1 MSLVSIGDVL
11 VDKGVLKAF
20 FSCNL
25 LECRGKCCVE
35 GELGA
40 PLSDTEACQL
50 LQLPEELLRMLPEK
64 SVKYLRRHGA
74 VEIYQGRQY
83 SRTID
88 NRECVFACIRDGI
101 TFCAI
106 EIAFRE
112 GIFGFDKPLSC
123 RLFPIRVRKKFGLD
137 YLVYE
142 EHSMCRSARKAGGE
156 CQIQLIDYVHLALE
170 SLYGADWIM
179 SLKAFV
185 DSSPLRHG

>member
-1 MSLVSIGDVL
+1 MSMVSIGDVL
-11 VDKGVLKAF
+11 VDKAVFDAF
-20 FSCNL
+20 FSCDL
-25 LECRGKCCVE
+25 HECKGKCCVE

-40 PLSDTEACQL
+40 PLSDLEASQL
-50 LQLPEELLRMLPEK
+50 LHLPEELLRMLPEK
-64 SVKYLRRHGA
+64 NLKYFRRHGP

-88 NRECVFACIRDGI
+88 NRECVFTCVRDGI

-106 EIAFRE
+106 EIACRE
-112 GIFGFDKPLSC
+112 GIIGFDKPLSC

-142 EHSMCRSARKAGGE
+142 QHSMCRSARKAGGE
-156 CQIQLIDYVHLALE
+156 RQVKLIDYVRQALGA
-170 SLYGADWIM
+170 LYGYDWIE

-185 DSSPLRHG
+185 DSSSLK

>member
-11 VDKGVLKAF
+11 VDKDVLKAF
-20 FSCNL
+20 FSCDL
-25 LECRGKCCVE
+25 QECKGKCCVE

-40 PLSDTEACQL
+40 PLSEAEAIQL
-50 LQLPEELLRMLPEK
+50 RQSPEELLRMLPEK
-64 SVKYLRRHGA
+64 SVKYIRRHGP
-74 VEIYQGRQY
+74 VELYQGRHY

-88 NRECVFACIRDGI
+88 NRECVFAFVRDGI

-106 EIAFRE
+106 EGAFRE
-112 GIFGFDKPLSC
+112 GIIGFDKPLSC

-142 EHSMCRSARKAGGE
+142 QHSMCRSARKAGSE
-156 CQIQLIDYVHLALE
+156 SNEQLIDYVKHALE
-170 SLYGADWIM
+170 SLYGRDWIV

-185 DSSPLRHG
+185 DSSTLRHG

>member
-11 VDKGVLKAF
+11 VDKEVLTAF
-20 FSCNL
+20 FSCDL
-25 LECRGKCCVE
+25 HECKGKCCVE

-40 PLSDTEACQL
+40 PLSDVEAEQL
-50 LQLPEELLRMLPEK
+50 LDLPEELLRMLPEK
-64 SVKYLRRHGA
+64 NVKYLRRHGA
-74 VEIYQGRQY
+74 VELYQGRQY

-88 NRECVFACIRDGI
+88 NRECVFTCVRDGI

-106 EIAFRE
+106 EIACRE
-112 GIFGFDKPLSC
+112 GIIGFDKPLSC

-142 EHSMCRSARKAGGE
+142 QHSMCRSARKAGGE
-156 CQIQLIDYVHLALE
+156 CKVQLIDYVRLALQ
-170 SLYGADWIM
+170 SLYGVDWVV

-185 DSSPLRHG
+185 DSSSRRHG

>member
-1 MSLVSIGDVL
+1 MSMVSIGDVL
-11 VDKGVLKAF
+11 VDKAVFDAF
-20 FSCNL
+20 FSCDL
-25 LECRGKCCVE
+25 HECKGKCCVE

-40 PLSDTEACQL
+40 PLSDLEASQL
-50 LQLPEELLRMLPEK
+50 LHLPEELLRMLPEK
-64 SVKYLRRHGA
+64 NLKYFRRHGP

-88 NRECVFACIRDGI
+88 NRECVFTCVRDGI

-106 EIAFRE
+106 EIACRE
-112 GIFGFDKPLSC
+112 GIIGFDKPFSC

-142 EHSMCRSARKAGGE
+142 QHSMCRSARKAGGE
-156 CQIQLIDYVHLALE
+156 CQIQLIDYVCLALQ
-170 SLYGADWIM
+170 SMYGVDWVV

-185 DSSPLRHG
+185 DSFPLRHG

>member
-11 VDKGVLKAF
+11 VDRGVVDAF
-20 FSCNL
+20 FSCDL
-25 LECRGKCCVE
+25 HECRGKCCIE

-40 PLSDTEACQL
+40 PLSEPEAGRL
-50 LQLPEELLRMLPEK
+50 RNPPVELLRMLPEK
-64 SVKYLRRHGA
+64 SVKYLRRHGSA
-74 VEIYQGRQY
+74 ELYQGTHY
-83 SRTID
+83 TVTID

-106 EIAFRE
+106 EIAFRD
-112 GIFGFDKPLSC
+112 GMIGFDKPLSC

-142 EHSMCRSARKAGGE
+142 QHAMCRSARKAGEEGRVK
-156 CQIQLIDYVHLALE
+156 LIDYVHNALE
-170 SLYGADWIM
+170 SLYGHDWVM

-185 DSSPLRHG
+185 DSSLP